1 MSENPAQLPSKQE
14 FLGASNTVFEANDGE
29 GNKFEI
35 SLVSVDEIV
44 SNEFQENFSL
54 LFRAG
59 TDAGAQ
65 QGTYYLEHQDL
76 GAMDLFLVPIKQD
89 ETGLYLEA
97 VFNLIK
103 AAGV

>member
-59 TDAGAQ
+59 TDAGVQ
-65 QGTYYLEHQDL
+65 QGIYHLRHKDL
-76 GAMDLFLVPIKQD
+76 GAMDLFLVPVKKD

-103 AAGV
+103 AAGA